1 MLGKNK
7 LVDKRVFETVKIGE
21 DLEVKKSREVGIDS
35 SH

>member
-21 DLEVKKSREVGIDS
+21 DLEVEKSREVGD
-35 SH
+35 